1 MRIRTNVMAIIIVVV
16 MLGGVALSS
25 SMGLWQTKTTKIPVK
40 YSVGDAAGQYNP
52 ADIKGSY
59 TFANISKLFEIPL
72 EDLGKAFGVPAD
84 RLNTFLV
91 KELESMYD
99 SSADGKEIGANS
111 VSIFVA
117 LYKGLPI
124 ELSEDT
130 YFPESAVEILKGGG
144 SLTPESMKYLDGH
157 LKKTK

>member
-1 MRIRTNVMAIIIVVV
+1 MRIKTNTLAIIIIVV

-25 SMGLWQTKTTKIPVK
+25 SLGLWQTKTTKIPVK
-40 YSVGDAAGQYNP
+40 YSTGDAAGQYNP

-59 TFANISKLFEIPL
+59 SFANISKLFEIPL

-84 RLNTFLV
+84 RLNSFLV
-91 KELESMYD
+91 KELESIYD
-99 SSADGKEIGANS
+99 SSSDGKSVGANS
-111 VSIFVA
+111 VRVFVA

-130 YFPESAVEILKGGG
+130 YFPESAVEVLNKAGN
-144 SLTPESMKYLDGH
+144 LTPDSMKYLDGH
-157 LKKTK
+157 LKK